1 MLTNT
6 QDAMEQEI
14 INRAS
19 TDPTFR
25 QRLLDN
31 PKAAIADLLNV
42 VLPPGMQITVLE
54 QQPGQH
60 ILVLPPLVP
69 TPEAIPL
76 ADLELVLVGGGR
88 TLRPGFCVDPR
99 RGTAPP
105 YRGMVRS
112 HSC

>member
-31 PKAAIADLLNV
+31 PKTAIADLLNV
-42 VLPPGMQITVLE
+42 ALPPGMQITVLE

-76 ADLELVLVGGGR
+76 EDLELALVGGGR
-88 TLRPGFCVDPR
+88 TLRPGFQPRKPGDPNYPFPR
-99 RGTAPP
+99 LGRA
-105 YRGMVRS
+105 

>member
-19 TDPTFR
+19 HDADFR

-31 PKAAIADLLNV
+31 PKAAIAALLNV
-42 VLPPGMQITVLE
+42 VLPPGMKITVLE

-69 TPEAIPL
+69 TPEALPL
-76 ADLELVLVGGGR
+76 DDLELALVGGGR
-88 TLRPGFCVDPR
+88 TLRPHTIVVTSGCPN
-99 RGTAPP
+99 
-105 YRGMVRS
+105 VRPNQTVVKS
-112 HSC
+112 AC

>member
-1 MLTNT
+1 MLINT

-19 TDPTFR
+19 YDVDFR

-31 PKAAIADLLNV
+31 PKATIADLLNV
-42 VLPPGMQITVLE
+42 VLPLGMQITVLE

-60 ILVLPPLVP
+60 ILVLPPFVP

-76 ADLELVLVGGGR
+76 EDLELALVGGGR
-88 TLRPGFCVDPR
+88 TMRPLPTMCTDTLKAR
-99 RGTAPP
+99 HNQTRLQ
-105 YRGMVRS
+105 S
-112 HSC
+112 SC

>member
-1 MLTNT
+1 MNRNEIET
-6 QDAMEQEI
+6 QLIEK
-14 INRAS
+14 AS
-19 TDPTFR
+19 VDPAFR

-76 ADLELVLVGGGR
+76 ADLELALVGGGR
-88 TLRPGFCVDPR
+88 TLRPHIIIYG
-99 RGTAPP
+99 GTL
-105 YRGMVRS
+105 VRPNQTVVQS
-112 HSC
+112 SC